1 MKELSKQR
9 AIAMLAAMIFAL
21 IGIAA
26 TGSFSL
32 AGALDRDQDD
42 DRDGVQSLRGRVVA
56 VGIPGASTVSAVG
69 VFLPGGPIHDKPALA
84 AFTQP
89 GQVLDPV
96 RILVGSTSNFG
107 APRARADELAGSFL
121 SIDPRGATLVIPP
134 DFAAGGGQASA
145 LGGRVQVFT
154 ANNAAFL
161 NSIKNPGARTANFTG
176 TSNPLGLSINWAF
189 GRLWPANAPTGLT
202 GPGTSTILD
211 PQGWGLAGPPNPNIG
226 GVYFDN
232 LTNRGM
238 FPPSTSEV
246 IPGRLS
252 TGAVGTAFLGASPD
266 GTAKAVFAVVEAD
279 GGIVQEHTLQGLDG
293 LAPRG
298 TIAPLVGRDR
308 DDEGEEDDDRG
319 VTPRVGAV
327 LNWFPTM
334 VLYVSEPF
342 ENSIKVLNI
351 IPDHASPS
359 AVFRVTGI
367 HQIRSEAFDEPI
379 DLAPVIPETDDNNF
393 SSNTSLNE
401 DSDIYVANRGNN
413 TIVRVKQDGT
423 IVAIRKVRL
432 ANGRSLGSARLN
444 GIAVAH
450 SAEEEQAPPTKMWVT
465 VTGRI
470 PGVEHSTGAVIELP
484 TF

>member
-1 MKELSKQR
+1 MKERLKRR
-9 AIAMLAAMIFAL
+9 AIAMLAAMIFVL

-26 TGSFSL
+26 TGSFSV
-32 AGALDRDQDD
+32 AGAQDRDRDD
-42 DRDGVQSLRGRVVA
+42 DHDDVQSLRGRVVA
-56 VGIPGASTVSAVG
+56 VGIPGASAVSAVG

-84 AFTQP
+84 EFTQP
-89 GQVLDPV
+89 GRVLDPV
-96 RILVGSTSNFG
+96 RVLVGSTSNFG
-107 APRARADELAGSFL
+107 APRARTDELAGSFL

-134 DFAAGGGQASA
+134 DFAAGGGQAST
-145 LGGRVQVFT
+145 LGGRVQVYT

-189 GRLWPANAPTGLT
+189 GRLWPANAPTGLA

-226 GVYFDN
+226 GVYFDS

-238 FPPSTSEV
+238 FPPSTSQV
-246 IPGRLS
+246 IPGSLS

-279 GGIVQEHTLQGLDG
+279 GSIVQEHTLQGLDG
-293 LAPRG
+293 LAPSG
-298 TIAPLVGRDR
+298 TITPLIGRDR
-308 DDEGEEDDDRG
+308 DDEGEEDDNRG

-342 ENSIKVLNI
+342 ENRIEVLNI
-351 IPDHASPS
+351 TPDHASPS

-367 HQIRSEAFDEPI
+367 HRIRSETFDEPI

-393 SSNTSLNE
+393 SSNTTLNE

-413 TIVRVKQDGT
+413 TIVRMKQDGAV
-423 IVAIRKVRL
+423 VAIRKVRL
-432 ANGRSLGSARLN
+432 ADGGSLGSARIN

-450 SAEEEQAPPTKMWVT
+450 SVEEEQAPPTKMWVT
-465 VTGRI
+465 VTGHI
-470 PGVEHSTGAVIELP
+470 PGVEHSAGAVIELP